1 MNTFVGFEE
10 WLHNEKF
17 QNSEHT
23 LPIVLKLEN
32 CRQIDG
38 DLIVMDLCKLPHLIV
53 AGEEDKRK
61 TMLLH
66 NVITSLIYKR
76 KPSELQLVLIDSSK
90 KEFNVYSD
98 VKNDYIKILPYIDS
112 PIISDKRDVLLAMD
126 FLCKEAERRLEILEK
141 SNSCNIYEYNAKSLD
156 ETLPYMVVVIEE
168 FGDMI
173 MALGAK
179 LERPLVKIAQIGD
192 QVGLH
197 LLIATHYYT
206 PHVITGSL
214 KYAIPSRIS
223 FRVNSKAKLRVIL
236 DKMSIDI
243 G

>member
-1 MNTFVGFEE
+1 MGYLKFED
-10 WLHNEKF
+10 LILTEKF
-17 QNSEHT
+17 QNSEYT
-23 LPIVLKLEN
+23 LPILLRDRE
-32 CRQIDG
+32 IDANS
-38 DLIVMDLCKLPHLIV
+38 IVMDLCKLPHLMI
-53 AGEEDKRK
+53 AGEENKRK

-66 NVITSLIYKR
+66 NIITSLIYKR
-76 KPSELQLVLIDSSK
+76 KPSELQLVLIDPSK
-90 KEFNVYSD
+90 KEFNVYAD

-126 FLCKEAERRLEILEK
+126 FLCKEAERRLEILEN

-156 ETLPYMVVVIEE
+156 ETLPYMVVVVEE

-179 LERPLVKIAQIGD
+179 LERPLVEIAQVGE

-197 LLIATHYYT
+197 LIIATHYYT
-206 PHVITGSL
+206 PHVITGNL

-223 FRVNSKAKLRVIL
+223 FRVNSRAKLRVIL
-236 DKMSIDI
+236 DKMGIDI